1 MSYSHHQIYFSS
13 WHQPKTTQNPL
24 IKNINTSST
33 SIPNSIYII
42 LEALMKTIRMHVSH
56 VMHKNIEFVIVLNLT
71 LSTNK
76 EIICEHS

>member
-1 MSYSHHQIYFSS
+1 MSYSHHQIHFSS
-13 WHQPKTTQNPL
+13 WHQPQTTQNPL
-24 IKNINTSST
+24 IKNINTAST

-71 LSTNK
+71 LSMNK